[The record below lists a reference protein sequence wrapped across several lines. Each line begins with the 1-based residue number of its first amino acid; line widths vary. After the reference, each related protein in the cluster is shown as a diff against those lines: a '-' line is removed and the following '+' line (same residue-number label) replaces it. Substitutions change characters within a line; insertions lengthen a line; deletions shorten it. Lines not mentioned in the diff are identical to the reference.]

1 MENSMD
7 TERHESSEGN
17 SRKTYQMELGYGPC
31 QVKPQGEVKHSN
43 CEISASLG
51 MATPGPVSPTSGAVS
66 EPIQK
71 IDDIQQLQSDIHNQ
85 QLQYWMRK
93 LETSRAAVLL
103 FDHPQSA
110 IVSEQ
115 TAVRAFQI
123 NDTLRHQLKAYC
135 EQQNLTAFAVLL
147 AAFRAT
153 HYRLTGDADATIGAV
168 KRDCHVQNSNNVDVL
183 LSDLR
188 CIRTTVENETFIQLS
203 HQVLK
208 VVIEADEN
216 SSVRFEDILL
226 HLHALQGSSRHS
238 LVQLLY
244 VMADESESETA
255 AMEDMKLDECCPP
268 SSPQFHLAMYLH
280 QESSGL
286 RGEIRYSP
294 ALFETG
300 TIDNLI
306 SIFLTIL
313 HEGLAEPSVMIATVP
328 LLAADDYSRLN
339 ALDLIHIQKTNYPRE
354 SSVIDAFHLQVLAAP
369 SKLAVKDETSQL
381 TYTELDQRSN
391 VVAEWLL
398 LQSLPAET
406 LVGILA
412 YRSCEAVIAML
423 GVLKANLAYLPLDGK
438 TPSGRIEVILAAVS
452 GHKLILMGSDDLKS
466 SVQVK
471 DEDVEVVRIADILKG
486 EDHGRSEI
494 VTPRVWPSA
503 TSLAYVMFTSGST
516 GNPKGVMV
524 EHRSIVRL
532 GMQNNMVQHHSP
544 SSTIAHIAS
553 IAFDMSTWEIFTSL
567 LNGGTLICIST
578 IALLDCPTVA
588 DIIFR
593 EQIQV
598 MLITPALLKR
608 YLHGCPEAISSL
620 DALYVGGDRSD
631 PQDLAVAQKLIR
643 GNVINAYGPTENTGA
658 STVHCLSSTT
668 EAFANGV
675 PIGKAL
681 SNSGAYVMD
690 PHQRLVPLGVVG
702 ELVVTGDG
710 LARGYL
716 DPQQNANRF
725 ITAEIAGNHVR
736 AYRTG
741 DYVRY
746 RPMDGLLEFFGR
758 MDQQVKI
765 RGQRVELGEIDHILS
780 THDCVK
786 EVATVLLD
794 GEDDLSQISSFV
806 TILKSDTQLDE
817 RPRDDFESESEL
829 VEDWEKR
836 IDAETYTFFEEI
848 RPELMGKDFVGW
860 TSMYDGSEIDKA
872 EMREWL
878 DDTMKTII
886 NGDPPK
892 HVLEIGTGSGM
903 ILFNLI
909 DKLQSYT
916 GIEPSGR
923 VADYVK
929 EMMKSIP
936 ASVHKVNIYKATA
949 ADLNQIPIPIS
960 PNTVILNSVI
970 QYFPSLDYL
979 LRLIHDILQLK
990 EVRTI
995 FVGDVRSHALYR
1007 EFLTARALRI
1017 AGDSAKKDDIRG
1029 IMARLE
1035 QAEMELL
1042 VDPAF
1047 FVDLQFLLP
1056 DRIFHVEILPKRMQ
1070 ATNELSCYRYAA
1082 VLHVKSRTTPQSKVH
1097 ELNDNE
1103 WVDFTARQLDRE
1115 SLARLLQQG
1124 STSTPVIGVC
1134 NVPNQKFAFEKGVI
1148 DSLYSHGDNESDLN
1162 WKETVRQKAE
1172 MTPSLS
1178 AKDLVFLA
1186 EEAGYRV
1193 EISWARQFQQR
1204 GAMDAVFHRYTQ
1216 SGERRTLFR
1225 FPTSERNVGLQSLS
1239 TQPLQTQ
1246 RTKRIRT
1253 ELKKMLQEKLPS
1265 YMVPQSVLVLEK
1277 MPLNTNGKIDRQ
1289 ALAHSSQPR
1298 ITDRRQVGRQSS
1310 SIEWKI
1316 RQIWGE
1322 VLKIDPFE
1330 IDAGHDFFMLGGN
1343 SIAAMMTVAG
1353 AHKVGINLTVEDL
1366 FRHPILTDLA
1376 CHSTEIIHDFP
1387 SDTKPFDLLG
1397 NEINVTAILRDISD
1411 HYHLDPLNVQDAYPC
1426 TPLQEGLI
1434 AISSIHPGTF
1444 TMQVVLEASED
1455 VVVADLCKAWE
1466 TVVHDTPIL
1475 RTRIIQH
1482 QTLGVIQIVLNDHV
1496 HWIDATDLNEYLDA
1510 DRERI
1515 MSLGQPLSRHAIV
1528 KDVGTRTWF
1537 VWTVHHALFDAWSM
1551 HLIIDAVSRAYH
1563 GGNRL
1568 GEVAGTHF
1576 SRFIRYIQLQ
1586 DDMKTTDFWR
1596 QSLEDYGSV
1605 PYPSLSSPV
1614 KQSIAD
1620 SVVEHSIANPK
1631 EKRSGITTAI
1641 LVRAALALVVGEMSD
1656 SDDVVF
1662 GVTVSGRSAAVEGL
1676 DKLMAPTIATV
1687 PVRIQLDQNNKVSEL
1702 LEMVQQQA
1710 TDMIPFEQSGLQKIA
1725 TTCTGAERACGFQL
1739 LLVVQAQNDDD
1750 SDGFIKKNTLGTWRD
1765 GSSRYWSDTHPL
1777 TIEVRLG
1784 THEIAA
1790 SATFKSEVIDR
1801 WTVQKMMQRLK
1812 FVLHQLDISS
1822 PETTLRQI
1830 SMVTQEDLQ
1839 QIWNWNG
1846 IVPPAIHSDIYEGIA
1861 RWRKIDPDAPAV
1873 CAWDGN
1879 LTYAVLDQLVTRLAR
1894 RLVASGITQNRLV
1907 SLLFN
1912 KSMWTTVAMLG
1923 VIRAGGGFILLDPS
1937 LPEQRL
1943 LAAVR
1948 QAQPRLI
1955 LTSAVNQTLASRLV
1969 EQTVTLDW
1977 DFFSELDKDHGI
1989 GEQSQPPPPT
1999 SIAYIIFT
2007 SGSTGEP
2014 KGVQI
2019 SHGNLS
2025 SALHHQASSFAFSPL
2040 SRMYNFASYSFD
2052 VCIEDVFTVLYA
2064 GGCIC
2069 VPSDDDRRDNL
2080 EQSINS
2086 LRANTL
2092 QLTPSVIPLLTPDSL
2107 PEVRT
2112 IIFGGEALRVA
2123 DILPWWGKVR
2133 IINTY
2138 GPSECT
2144 PTSTINSDAAC
2155 PEEMMNIGR
2164 GTGLVTWVVN
2174 PANSDELAPVGCVGE
2189 LLLEGPLVGAGY
2201 LNDEVQT
2208 VAAFVEDLPW
2218 LSRGATGRPGRHGR
2232 LYKTGDL
2239 VRYGDETGKLIFVGR
2254 KDTQVKVRGQR
2265 VEMGEIEHWVKVLV
2279 SEASQVAVEAV
2290 LLPPGHGSISDSTLI
2305 VAFLHINNQATEK
2318 SHATA
2323 TDAKV
2328 YPFSLALAD
2337 QLIDH
2342 LPSYMVPTHFLSLE
2356 SLPMTATGKL
2366 NRRRLR
2372 NLGAAFAAEQLSKTG
2387 VGGQS
2392 PVRQPTSEAELLLQ
2406 DIWARV
2412 LGIDAI
2418 KIGLDDHFFRLGG
2431 NSIAAMRLAAE
2442 ARKVGV
2448 SIEVKEIFRSP
2459 ILSQQARNQP
2469 IKELPTIV
2477 RSIPAFSML
2486 GSTQQN
2492 LREGIASHCSLDA
2505 VQVEDAYPCTPLQEG
2520 LISLTAKRHGDYT
2533 LRAILELAGDVNI
2546 SAFKGAWEKVV
2557 QLHAI
2562 LRTRIVQHEQH
2573 GLMQVVL
2580 ADKGIDWVDATDLNA
2595 YLQNDRK
2602 QPMGLGKSLTHFS
2615 LVKNSAGK
2623 IQWFVWTV
2631 HHALYDGWS
2640 MNLITDAAKRAY
2652 QGASIIPGPQ
2662 FQTFLHYIR
2671 EQNLAEAETYWR
2683 NTLANCECVQFP
2695 VLPPSVDQPVPEMKV
2710 EYQFSHPLQGCTKDI
2725 TRSNLIRAAWA
2736 LIAGQMSDTNDVV
2749 FGATVSGRNAPVP
2762 DIDRMVAPTFATVP
2776 VRIQLDKNQTVADY
2790 LHAIQLQATDMIP
2803 FEQSGLH
2810 RIAKISPHCANACS
2824 FQTLVVVEAHDVAT
2838 NTIQDDT
2845 WKWEDDDTREAFSAY
2860 ALVVQVI
2867 ASKDHMAVSAVFDN
2881 TIIQPWV
2888 VEGLL
2893 RRLQHVLE
2901 QFNSPIVHRKRV
2913 KDIAMITPKELDLV
2927 WGWNRRVPSSAD
2939 RCVLDIF
2946 EARVRSQP
2954 HAPAVCAWDGE
2965 HSYRELSRLSTGVAV
2980 RLISLGAQE
2989 GDIIPLCFEKSLW
3002 TTVAILGVLKSGA
3015 SFVLLDP
3022 SLPEHRLRSMVK
3034 QTRAKMMIS
3043 SRVNHALSMKLN
3055 LRVVTIDDPDLLPAS
3070 CDSPEPILLRPA
3082 KPSST
3087 MYVVFTSGSTG
3098 TPKGTVITHGNM
3110 SSALAHQAE
3119 RLGLTASSR
3128 LYDFSPYGFDMSIC
3142 NVFVTLALGCCL
3154 CVSRDSDRHN
3164 RLAESIAEMEATSVI
3179 LTPSVARLLRP
3190 EQMPKLK
3197 SVMFI
3202 GESLHVHD
3210 VDRWLKSVRIIN
3222 LYGPCECTP
3231 ISTINDTQDESDSVV
3246 ARREM
3251 ATCIGMGAGSVT
3263 WVVNAED
3270 HSMLLPPG
3278 CVGELLLEGP
3288 LVGDGYLHDAER
3300 TAASFIKDPPWL
3312 TQHPQYGRRGRLYKT
3327 GDMVRYNEDGNL
3339 VFVGRKDV
3347 QIKIN
3352 GQRVE
3357 SGEVE
3362 HWVQRCMPSAR
3373 QVAVEMIYPRG
3384 EHSIPMLVA
3393 FVETEA

>member
-7 TERHESSEGN
+7 TEAHEPSEGN
-17 SRKTYQMELGYGPC
+17 SRKTFQMEFDYGPC

-51 MATPGPVSPTSGAVS
+51 MAIPSAVSPTSGAVS
-66 EPIQK
+66 EPVQK
-71 IDDIQQLQSDIHNQ
+71 IDDSQQLQSNIHNQ
-85 QLQYWMRK
+85 QLQYWMKK

-115 TAVRAFQI
+115 TAVRPFQI
-123 NDTLRHQLKAYC
+123 NDILRHQLKAYC
-135 EQQNLTAFAVLL
+135 EQQKLTAFAVLL

-168 KRDCHVQNSNNVDVL
+168 KRSCHAQNSDNVDVP

-188 CIRTTVENETFIQLS
+188 CIRTTIENETFIQLS

-238 LVQLLY
+238 LVQILY

-255 AMEDMKLDECCPP
+255 AMEDMKLDEFCPP
-268 SSPQFHLAMYLH
+268 SFHLAMYLH
-280 QESSGL
+280 QDSSGL

-300 TIDNLI
+300 TIVDLI

-313 HEGLAEPSVMIATVP
+313 HEGLAEPSVMIATIP

-339 ALDLIHIQKTNYPRE
+339 ALDLIHIQKTSYPRE

-369 SKLAVKDETSQL
+369 GKLAVKDETSQL

-391 VVAEWLL
+391 VVAEWLML
-398 LQSLPAET
+398 KSLPAET

-412 YRSCEAVIAML
+412 HRSCEAVIAML

-438 TPSGRIEVILAAVS
+438 TPSGRTEVILAAVP
-452 GHKLILMGSDDLKS
+452 GHKIILVGSDDLKS

-471 DEDVEVVRIADILKG
+471 DGDVEVVRIADILKG

-494 VTPRVWPSA
+494 VNSRVWPSA

-578 IALLDCPTVA
+578 VALLDCPTMA
-588 DIIFR
+588 DIISR

-608 YLHGCPEAISSL
+608 YLHGCPEAISTL
-620 DALYVGGDRSD
+620 NALYVGGDRSD
-631 PQDLAVAQKLIR
+631 PQDLAVAQRLIR

-658 STVHCLSSTT
+658 STVHCLSSTAT

-716 DPQQNANRF
+716 DPQQNTNRF

-741 DYVRY
+741 DFVRH
-746 RPMDGLLEFFGR
+746 RPTDGLLEFFGR

-780 THDCVK
+780 AHDCVK

-817 RPRDDFESESEL
+817 RPRDDFESESKL
-829 VEDWEKR
+829 VEDWKQR
-836 IDAETYTFFEEI
+836 IDTETYIFFEGI

-860 TSMYDGSEIDKA
+860 TSMYDGTEIDKE
-872 EMREWL
+872 EMCEWL

-886 NGDPPK
+886 NGEPPG

-909 DKLQSYT
+909 DEFQSYT
-916 GIEPSGR
+916 GLEPSGR

-936 ASVHKVNIYKATA
+936 GSAHEVNIYKATA
-949 ADLNQIPIPIS
+949 ADLNQLPISIS

-979 LRLIHDILQLK
+979 LRLIHDILQLE

-995 FVGDVRSHALYR
+995 FFGDVRSYALYR

-1017 AGDSAKKDDIRG
+1017 AGESAKKDDIRG
-1029 IMARLE
+1029 IMASLE

-1047 FVDLQFLLP
+1047 FVGLQSLLP
-1056 DRIFHVEILPKRMQ
+1056 DRIYHVEILPKRMQ

-1082 VLHVKSRTTPQSKVH
+1082 VLHVKSRTTPQREVH
-1097 ELNDNE
+1097 ELDDNE
-1103 WVDFTARQLDRE
+1103 WVDFAARQLDRE
-1115 SLARLLQQG
+1115 SLARLLKQA
-1124 STSTPVIGVC
+1124 SISTPVIGVY
-1134 NVPNQKFAFEKGVI
+1134 NISNRKSAFEKGVV
-1148 DSLYSHGDNESDLN
+1148 DSLCTHSDDGFDLN
-1162 WKETVRQKAE
+1162 WIRAVRQKVD
-1172 MTPSLS
+1172 MIPSLS
-1178 AKDLVFLA
+1178 AKDLVSLA

-1204 GAMDAVFHRYTQ
+1204 GAMDAVFHRHTQ
-1216 SGERRTLFR
+1216 SGECRTLFR
-1225 FPTSERNVGLQSLS
+1225 FPISKTNAGLRSLG

-1246 RTKRIRT
+1246 RTKSIQM
-1253 ELKKMLQEKLPS
+1253 ELKKMLQEKLPP

-1298 ITDRRQVGRQSS
+1298 ITARRQVDRQSS

-1316 RQIWGE
+1316 QQIWGE
-1322 VLKIDPFE
+1322 VLKIDPSE

-1343 SIAAMMTVAG
+1343 SIAAMTMVAG
-1353 AHKVGINLTVEDL
+1353 AHKAGINLKVEDL
-1366 FRHPILTDLA
+1366 FRHPILMDLA
-1376 CHSTEIIHDFP
+1376 CQSTETIHDFP
-1387 SDTKPFDLLG
+1387 LDTKPFDLLG
-1397 NEINVTAILRDISD
+1397 DEIDVAATLRDISG
-1411 HYHLDPLNVQDAYPC
+1411 HYHLDPSTVQDAYPC

-1434 AISSIHPGTF
+1434 AISSMHSGTY
-1444 TMQVVLEASED
+1444 TMQVVLEVSD
-1455 VVVADLCKAWE
+1455 DIGIADLCKAWE
-1466 TVVHDTPIL
+1466 TVVHATPIL
-1475 RTRIIQH
+1475 RTRIVQH
-1482 QTLGVIQIVLNDHV
+1482 QTLGVIQIVLSDHV
-1496 HWIDATDLNEYLDA
+1496 HWIDATDLDEYLDT
-1510 DRERI
+1510 DRKQI
-1515 MSLGQPLSRHAIV
+1515 MALGQPLSRHAIV

-1537 VWTVHHALFDAWSM
+1537 VWTVHHSLFDAWSM

-1563 GGNRL
+1563 GGDTL

-1596 QSLEDYGSV
+1596 QTLKDYGSV
-1605 PYPSLSSPV
+1605 PYPSLSSPA
-1614 KQSIAD
+1614 KRSIAD
-1620 SVVEHSIANPK
+1620 SVVECSIANPK
-1631 EKRSGITTAI
+1631 YKRSGVTTAI
-1641 LVRAALALVVGEMSD
+1641 LVRTALALVVGKMSD

-1662 GVTVSGRSAAVEGL
+1662 GVTVSGRSAAVERL
-1676 DKLMAPTIATV
+1676 DKLVGPTIATV
-1687 PVRIQLDQNNKVSEL
+1687 PVRIQLEQNKKVSEL

-1725 TTCTGAERACGFQL
+1725 TTCPEAERACGFQL
-1739 LLVVQAQNDDD
+1739 LLVVQPQNDDGSD
-1750 SDGFIKKNTLGTWRD
+1750 SFISKNMLGTWRD
-1765 GSSRYWSDTHPL
+1765 GSSKHWSDTHPL

-1784 THEIAA
+1784 TQEIVV
-1790 SATFKSEVIDR
+1790 SAIFKSDVIDR
-1801 WTVQKMMQRLK
+1801 WTVQKMMQRLR
-1812 FVLHQLDISS
+1812 FAVHQLDIAS
-1822 PETTLRQI
+1822 PEKTLRQVD
-1830 SMVTQEDLQ
+1830 MVTEEDLQ
-1839 QIWNWNG
+1839 QIWTWNG
-1846 IVPPAIHSDIYEGIA
+1846 IVPPAIHSDIYDGIA
-1861 RWRKIDPDAPAV
+1861 RWKKTDPDAPAV

-1879 LTYAVLDQLVTRLAR
+1879 LTYAVLDQLVTQLAR
-1894 RLVASGITQNRLV
+1894 KLAASGIAHNCLV
-1907 SLLFN
+1907 SLCFN
-1912 KSMWTTVAMLG
+1912 KSMWTAVAMLG

-1955 LTSAVNQTLASRLV
+1955 LTSAVNQALASRLV
-1969 EQTVTLDW
+1969 NQTVTLDW
-1977 DFFSELDKDHGI
+1977 DFFSELDKEHGMD
-1989 GEQSQPPPPT
+1989 EQLQPSSPS

-2025 SALHHQASSFAFSPL
+2025 SALHHQASSFAFSSS
-2040 SRMYNFASYSFD
+2040 SRIYDFVSYSFD
-2052 VCIEDVFTVLYA
+2052 VCIEDVFAVLHA

-2069 VPSDDDRRDNL
+2069 VPSDDDRRGNL
-2080 EQSINS
+2080 EQSIKS

-2092 QLTPSVIPLLTPDSL
+2092 QLTPSVIPLISPDNL
-2107 PEVRT
+2107 PGVHT
-2112 IIFGGEALRVA
+2112 IILGGEALRVA

-2133 IINTY
+2133 ILNTY

-2144 PTSTINSDAAC
+2144 PASTINSDATC
-2155 PEEMMNIGR
+2155 PEDVMNIGK
-2164 GTGLVTWVVN
+2164 GTGLVTWIVN
-2174 PANSDELAPVGCVGE
+2174 PANSDELAPPGCVGE
-2189 LLLEGPLVGAGY
+2189 LLLEGPLVGDGY
-2201 LNDEVQT
+2201 LNDDNRT
-2208 VAAFVEDLPW
+2208 MAAFVEDLPW
-2218 LSRGATGRPGRHGR
+2218 LLRGATGRPGRHGR

-2290 LLPPGHGSISDSTLI
+2290 LLPPGHGSTSDSMLI
-2305 VAFLHINNQATEK
+2305 VAFLQIDSQLIEK
-2318 SHATA
+2318 SDVTA

-2328 YPFSLALAD
+2328 YSSSLALAD

-2342 LPSYMVPTHFLSLE
+2342 LPSYMVPTHFLSLK

-2366 NRRRLR
+2366 NRSRLR
-2372 NLGAAFAAEQLSKTG
+2372 DLGATFAAEQLSKTR
-2387 VGGQS
+2387 S
-2392 PVRQPTSEAELLLQ
+2392 PLPVRQPTSEAELLLQ

-2448 SIEVKEIFRSP
+2448 LIEVKEIFRNP

-2469 IKELPTIV
+2469 IKELPTTI
-2477 RSIPAFSML
+2477 RPIPAFSML
-2486 GSTQQN
+2486 SSTKQN
-2492 LREGIASHCSLDA
+2492 LCEEIASHCGLEA

-2562 LRTRIVQHEQH
+2562 LRTRIIQHEQH
-2573 GLMQVVL
+2573 GLLQVVL
-2580 ADKGIDWVDATDLNA
+2580 ADQGIDWIDATDLNA

-2615 LVKNSAGK
+2615 LVKNSSGE

-2671 EQNLAEAETYWR
+2671 EQNLAEAEKYWQ
-2683 NTLANCECVQFP
+2683 NTLANCDCVQFP
-2695 VLPPSVDQPVPEMKV
+2695 ASPPSVDQPVPETKV
-2710 EYQFSHPLQGCTKDI
+2710 EYQFPHLLQQCSKDI

-2736 LIAGQMSDTNDVV
+2736 LIASQMSDTNDVV

-2762 DIDRMVAPTFATVP
+2762 NIDRMVAPTFATVP
-2776 VRIQLDKNQTVADY
+2776 VRIQLDRNQTVADY

-2803 FEQSGLH
+2803 FEQSGLQ

-2824 FQTLVVVEAHDVAT
+2824 FQTLVVVEAHDTAT
-2838 NTIQDDT
+2838 STDPDDRWKWQDDN
-2845 WKWEDDDTREAFSAY
+2845 TREAFSAY
-2860 ALVVQVI
+2860 ALVIQVI
-2867 ASKDHMAVSAVFDN
+2867 VSKDHTAVSAVFDN
-2881 TIIQPWV
+2881 KIIQTWV
-2888 VEGLL
+2888 VERLL

-2901 QFNSPIVHRKRV
+2901 QLDSPVMYQKKV
-2913 KDIAMITPKELDLV
+2913 KDIAMITPEELDLV
-2927 WGWNRRVPSSAD
+2927 WGWNRTVPSSAD

-2965 HSYRELSRLSTGVAV
+2965 HSYRELSRLSTGLAV
-2980 RLISLGAQE
+2980 RLIRLGVQE
-2989 GDIIPLCFEKSLW
+2989 GNIIPLCFEKSLW
-3002 TTVAILGVLKSGA
+3002 TTVAIMGVLKSGA

-3043 SRVNHALSMKLN
+3043 SHVNHALSTKLN
-3055 LRVVTIDDPDLLPAS
+3055 LRVVTIDDPDSLSAS
-3070 CDSPEPILLRPA
+3070 CDSPEPTLPRPA

-3154 CVSRDSDRHN
+3154 CVPRDSDRHN

-3210 VDRWLKSVRIIN
+3210 VDRWSKSVRIIN

-3231 ISTINDTQDESDSVV
+3231 ISTINDTQDESEFIVP
-3246 ARREM
+3246 RREM

-3263 WVVNAED
+3263 WVVDAED

-3300 TAASFIKDPPWL
+3300 TAASFIKDPSWL
-3312 TQHPQYGRRGRLYKT
+3312 TQHPQYGRQGRLYKT

>member
-7 TERHESSEGN
+7 TEAHEPSEGN
-17 SRKTYQMELGYGPC
+17 SRKTFQMESDYGPC

-51 MATPGPVSPTSGAVS
+51 MAIPSAVSPTSGAVS
-66 EPIQK
+66 EPVQK
-71 IDDIQQLQSDIHNQ
+71 IDDSQQLQSNIHNQ
-85 QLQYWMRK
+85 QLQYWMKK

-115 TAVRAFQI
+115 TAVRPFQI
-123 NDTLRHQLKAYC
+123 NDILRYQLKAYC
-135 EQQNLTAFAVLL
+135 EQQKLTAFAVLL

-168 KRDCHVQNSNNVDVL
+168 KRSCHAQNSDNVDVP

-188 CIRTTVENETFIQLS
+188 CIRTTIENETFIQLS

-255 AMEDMKLDECCPP
+255 AMEDMKLDEFCPP
-268 SSPQFHLAMYLH
+268 SFHLAMYLH
-280 QESSGL
+280 QDSSGL

-300 TIDNLI
+300 TIDDLI

-313 HEGLAEPSVMIATVP
+313 HEGLAEPSVMIATIP

-339 ALDLIHIQKTNYPRE
+339 ALDLIHIQKTSYPRE

-369 SKLAVKDETSQL
+369 GKLAVKDETSQL

-391 VVAEWLL
+391 VVAEWLM

-412 YRSCEAVIAML
+412 HRSCEAVIAML

-438 TPSGRIEVILAAVS
+438 TPSGRIEVILAAVP
-452 GHKLILMGSDDLKS
+452 GHKIILVGSDDLKS
-466 SVQVK
+466 SVQVE
-471 DEDVEVVRIADILKG
+471 DGDVEVVRIADILKG

-494 VTPRVWPSA
+494 VDSRVWPSA

-532 GMQNNMVQHHSP
+532 GMQNNMVQHHSLA
-544 SSTIAHIAS
+544 STIAHIAS

-578 IALLDCPTVA
+578 VALLDCPTIA
-588 DIIFR
+588 DIISR

-620 DALYVGGDRSD
+620 NALYVGGDRSD
-631 PQDLAVAQKLIR
+631 PQDLAVAQRLIR

-658 STVHCLSSTT
+658 STVHCLSSTAT

-716 DPQQNANRF
+716 DPQQNTNRF

-741 DYVRY
+741 DFVRH
-746 RPMDGLLEFFGR
+746 RPTDGLLEFFGR

-780 THDCVK
+780 AHDCVK

-817 RPRDDFESESEL
+817 RPREDLESESEL
-829 VEDWEKR
+829 VEDWKER
-836 IDAETYTFFEEI
+836 IDTETYNSFKI
-848 RPELMGKDFVGW
+848 IQPELMGQDFVGW
-860 TSMYDGSEIDKA
+860 TSMYDGTEIDKA

-886 NGDPPK
+886 NGEPPG

-903 ILFNLI
+903 VLFNLI
-909 DKLQSYT
+909 DEVQSYT
-916 GIEPSGR
+916 GLEPSGR
-923 VADYVK
+923 AADYVK

-936 ASVHKVNIYKATA
+936 GLADKVNIYKATA
-949 ADLNQIPIPIS
+949 ADLNRLPVSIS

-979 LRLIHDILQLK
+979 LRLIHDILQLE

-995 FVGDVRSHALYR
+995 FFGDVRSYALYR

-1017 AGDSAKKDDIRG
+1017 AGDSAKKDEIRG
-1029 IMARLE
+1029 IMASLE

-1047 FVDLQFLLP
+1047 FVGLQSLLP

-1082 VLHVKSRTTPQSKVH
+1082 VLHVKSRTTPQSEVH
-1097 ELNDNE
+1097 ELDENK
-1103 WVDFTARQLDRE
+1103 WIDFAARQLDRE
-1115 SLARLLQQG
+1115 SLARLLRQA

-1134 NVPNQKFAFEKGVI
+1134 NVPNRKFAFEKGVV
-1148 DSLYSHGDNESDLN
+1148 DSLCTHDDHKLDLN
-1162 WKETVRQKAE
+1162 WKKVVRQRVD
-1172 MTPSLS
+1172 MIPSLS
-1178 AKDLVFLA
+1178 AKDLVSLA

-1193 EISWARQFQQR
+1193 EISWARQFHQR

-1225 FPTSERNVGLQSLS
+1225 FPISEKNTALQSLS

-1246 RTKRIRT
+1246 RTKRIQK
-1253 ELKKMLQEKLPS
+1253 ELKIMLQEKLPP
-1265 YMVPQSVLVLEK
+1265 YMIPHSILVLEK
-1277 MPLNTNGKIDRQ
+1277 MPLNTNGKLDRQ
-1289 ALAHSSQPR
+1289 ALAQSGPPR
-1298 ITDRRQVGRQSS
+1298 TTVRRQVDRQSS
-1310 SIEWKI
+1310 SIERKI
-1316 RQIWGE
+1316 QDIWGE
-1322 VLKIDPFE
+1322 VLKIDPSE
-1330 IDAGHDFFMLGGN
+1330 IDAGHDFFTLGGN
-1343 SIAAMMTVAG
+1343 SIAAMMVVAG

-1366 FRHPILTDLA
+1366 FRHPILMDLA
-1376 CHSTEIIHDFP
+1376 RQSTEMIHDFA

-1397 NEINVTAILRDISD
+1397 DELDVTATLRDISD
-1411 HYHLDPLNVQDAYPC
+1411 HYHLDLSTVQDAYPC

-1434 AISSIHPGTF
+1434 AISSMHAGAY
-1444 TMQVVLEASED
+1444 TMQVVLEVSDD
-1455 VVVADLCKAWE
+1455 VVVADFCKAWE
-1466 TVVHDTPIL
+1466 TVVHATPIL
-1475 RTRIIQH
+1475 RTRLVQH
-1482 QTLGVIQIVLNDHV
+1482 QTLGVIQIVLSDHV
-1496 HWIDATDLNEYLDA
+1496 HWIDATDLDEYLHT
-1510 DRERI
+1510 DRKQI
-1515 MSLGQPLSRHAIV
+1515 MVLGQPLSRHAIV

-1537 VWTVHHALFDAWSM
+1537 VWTVHHALFDSWSM
-1551 HLIIDAVSRAYH
+1551 NFIIDAVSRAYH
-1563 GGNRL
+1563 GGDRL
-1568 GEVAGTHF
+1568 GETTGTQF

-1586 DDMKTTDFWR
+1586 DDMKTVDFWR
-1596 QSLEDYGSV
+1596 QSLKDYDSV
-1605 PYPSLSSPV
+1605 PYPPLSSPV
-1614 KQSIAD
+1614 KQSFAD
-1620 SVVEHSIANPK
+1620 SAVECSIVSPK
-1631 EKRSGITTAI
+1631 DKRSGITTAI
-1641 LVRAALALVVGEMSD
+1641 LVRTALALVVGEMSD

-1662 GVTVSGRSAAVEGL
+1662 GVTLSGRSAAVEGL
-1676 DKLMAPTIATV
+1676 DKMMAPTIATV
-1687 PVRIQLDQNNKVSEL
+1687 PLRIQLDQNKKVSEL
-1702 LEMVQQQA
+1702 LKMVQQQA
-1710 TDMIPFEQSGLQKIA
+1710 TDMIPFEQTGLQKIA
-1725 TTCTGAERACGFQL
+1725 TICPEAERACGFQL
-1739 LLVVQAQNDDD
+1739 LLVVQPQNDDD
-1750 SDGFIKKNTLGTWRD
+1750 SNSFISKNILGMWRD
-1765 GSSRYWSDTHPL
+1765 GSPKYWTDTHPL

-1784 THEIAA
+1784 THEIVA

-1822 PETTLRQI
+1822 PETTLQQI

-1846 IVPPAIHSDIYEGIA
+1846 IVPPAIHSDIYEDIA
-1861 RWRKIDPDAPAV
+1861 RWRKSDPDAPAV

-1879 LTYAVLDQLVTRLAR
+1879 LTYAVLDQLVNQLAR
-1894 RLVASGITQNRLV
+1894 KLVASGITQNRLV

-1912 KSMWTTVAMLG
+1912 KSMWTTVAMLS
-1923 VIRAGGGFILLDPS
+1923 VVRAGGGFILLDPS

-1948 QAQPRLI
+1948 QSQPRLI
-1955 LTSAVNQTLASRLV
+1955 LTSAANQALASRLV
-1969 EQTVTLDW
+1969 EQIITLDW
-1977 DFFSELDKDHGI
+1977 EFFSELGKEHGTI
-1989 GEQSQPPPPT
+1989 EQLQPPPSS

-2014 KGVQI
+2014 KCVQI
-2019 SHGNLS
+2019 SHSNLS
-2025 SALHHQASSFAFSPL
+2025 SALHHQASSYAFSPS

-2052 VCIEDVFTVLYA
+2052 VCIQDLFVVLYA

-2069 VPSDDDRRDNL
+2069 VPSDDDRRGNL

-2086 LRANTL
+2086 LRANIL
-2092 QLTPSVIPLLTPDSL
+2092 QLTPSVIQLLTPDSL
-2107 PEVRT
+2107 PGVHT
-2112 IIFGGEALRVA
+2112 IILCGEALRVA

-2133 IINTY
+2133 ILNTY

-2144 PTSTINSDAAC
+2144 PTSTINNDAAH
-2155 PEEMMNIGR
+2155 PEEATNIGK
-2164 GTGLVTWVVN
+2164 GTGVVTWVVN
-2174 PANSDELAPVGCVGE
+2174 PANSDRLAPVGCVGE
-2189 LLLEGPLVGAGY
+2189 LLLEGPLVGGGY
-2201 LNDEVQT
+2201 LNNDNQT
-2208 VAAFVEDLPW
+2208 MAAFVEDLPW
-2218 LSRGATGRPGRHGR
+2218 LLRGATGRPGRHGR

-2265 VEMGEIEHWVKVLV
+2265 VEMGEIEHWVKLLV

-2305 VAFLHINNQATEK
+2305 VAFLQINSRPTEK
-2318 SHATA
+2318 FHVTA

-2372 NLGAAFAAEQLSKTG
+2372 DLGASFAAEQLSKTRIG
-2387 VGGQS
+2387 CQS
-2392 PVRQPTSEAELLLQ
+2392 PVRQPTSEAELVLQ
-2406 DIWARV
+2406 EIWARV

-2448 SIEVKEIFRSP
+2448 VIEVKEIFRSP

-2469 IKELPTIV
+2469 IQELPTII
-2477 RSIPAFSML
+2477 RLIPAFSML
-2486 GSTQQN
+2486 GSTKQN
-2492 LREGIASHCSLDA
+2492 LREEMAAHCGLDA

-2562 LRTRIVQHEQH
+2562 LRTRIIQHERH
-2573 GLMQVVL
+2573 GLVQVVI
-2580 ADKGIDWVDATDLNA
+2580 ADKGIDWIDATDLNA

-2602 QPMGLGKSLTHFS
+2602 QPMSLGNSLTHFS
-2615 LVKNSAGK
+2615 LVKNSSGK

-2640 MNLITDAAKRAY
+2640 MNLITDAAKRAC

-2671 EQNLAEAETYWR
+2671 EQNLAEAEKYWQ
-2683 NTLANCECVQFP
+2683 NTLANCDCVQFP
-2695 VLPPSVDQPVPEMKV
+2695 ASPPSVDQPMPETKV
-2710 EYQFSHPLQGCTKDI
+2710 EYQFPHPLQRCSKDI

-2736 LIAGQMSDTNDVV
+2736 LIASQMSDTNDVV

-2776 VRIQLDKNQTVADY
+2776 VRIQLDKSQTVADY

-2810 RIAKISPHCANACS
+2810 RIAKLSPHCANACS
-2824 FQTLVVVEAHDVAT
+2824 FQTLLVVEAHDTTT

-2845 WKWEDDDTREAFSAY
+2845 WKWEDDNTREAFSAY
-2860 ALVVQVI
+2860 ALVIQVI
-2867 ASKDHMAVSAVFDN
+2867 ASKDSMAVSAMFDN
-2881 TIIQPWV
+2881 KIIQTWV
-2888 VEGLL
+2888 VERLL

-2901 QFNSPIVHRKRV
+2901 QFDSPIIYQKRV
-2913 KDIAMITPKELDLV
+2913 KDIAMITPEELDLV
-2927 WGWNRRVPSSAD
+2927 WGWNRTVPSSAD

-2965 HSYRELSRLSTGVAV
+2965 HSYRELSRLSTGLAV
-2980 RLISLGAQE
+2980 RLIRLGVQE
-2989 GDIIPLCFEKSLW
+2989 GNIIPLCFEKSLW
-3002 TTVAILGVLKSGA
+3002 TTVAIMGVLKSGA

-3043 SRVNHALSMKLN
+3043 SHVNHALSTKLN
-3055 LRVVTIDDPDLLPAS
+3055 LRVVTIDDPDSLSAS
-3070 CDSPEPILLRPA
+3070 CDSPEPTLPRPA

-3154 CVSRDSDRHN
+3154 CVPRDSDRHN

-3210 VDRWLKSVRIIN
+3210 VDRWSKSVRIIN

-3231 ISTINDTQDESDSVV
+3231 ISTINDTQDESESIV

-3263 WVVNAED
+3263 WVVDAED

-3312 TQHPQYGRRGRLYKT
+3312 TQHPQYGRQGRLYKT

>member
-1 MENSMD
+1 MAS
-7 TERHESSEGN
+7 
-17 SRKTYQMELGYGPC
+17 P
-31 QVKPQGEVKHSN
+31 
-43 CEISASLG
+43 SA
-51 MATPGPVSPTSGAVS
+51 VSPTSGAVS
-66 EPIQK
+66 KPIQK
-71 IDDIQQLQSDIHNQ
+71 IDDSQQLQSDIHNQ
-85 QLQYWMRK
+85 QLQYWIKK
-93 LETSRAAVLL
+93 LETSRAAVLH
-103 FDHPQSA
+103 FDHPKSA

-115 TAVRAFQI
+115 TAVRPFQI
-123 NDTLRHQLKAYC
+123 NDALQHQLEAYC
-135 EQQNLTAFAVLL
+135 EQQKLTAFVVLL

-168 KRDCHVQNSNNVDVL
+168 KRSCQAQNSNNVDVH

-208 VVIEADEN
+208 VVIEADRN
-216 SSVRFEDILL
+216 SLVRFEDILV
-226 HLHALQGSSRHS
+226 HLYALQGSSRHL

-244 VMADESESETA
+244 VMVDESEPETA
-255 AMEDMKLDECCPP
+255 VMEGMKLDECCPS
-268 SSPQFHLAMYLH
+268 SSPQFDLAIYLH

-294 ALFETG
+294 ALFESG

-306 SIFLTIL
+306 SIFLKIL

-339 ALDLIHIQKTNYPRE
+339 ALDLLHIQKTNYPRE
-354 SSVIDAFHLQVLAAP
+354 LSVIDAFHLQVMAAP
-369 SKLAVKDETSQL
+369 GKLAVKDETSQL

-391 VVAEWLL
+391 VLAEWLM

-438 TPSGRIEVILAAVS
+438 TPSGRIEVILAAVP
-452 GHKLILMGSDDLKS
+452 GHKLILVGSDDLKS

-471 DEDVEVVRIADILKG
+471 DEEVEVIRIADILKG
-486 EDHGRSEI
+486 EGHGRSGK
-494 VTPRVWPSA
+494 VTSRVWPSA

-544 SSTIAHIAS
+544 SSTIAHVAS

-578 IALLDCPTVA
+578 IALLDCPTMA

-620 DALYVGGDRSD
+620 KALYVGGDRSD
-631 PQDLAVAQKLIR
+631 PHDLAVAQRLIR
-643 GNVINAYGPTENTGA
+643 GNVVNAYGPTENTGA
-658 STVHCLSSTT
+658 STVYCLSSTAT

-690 PHQRLVPLGVVG
+690 PHQRLVPLGVIG

-725 ITAEIAGNHVR
+725 ITADIAGYHVR

-746 RPMDGLLEFFGR
+746 RPTDGLLEFFGR
-758 MDQQVKI
+758 IDQQVKI

-780 THDCVK
+780 MHDCVK

-829 VEDWEKR
+829 VEDWKER
-836 IDAETYTFFEEI
+836 IDTETYSSFKVI
-848 RPELMGKDFVGW
+848 PPELMGQDFVGW
-860 TSMYDGSEIDKA
+860 TSMYDGTEIDKA
-872 EMREWL
+872 EMHEWL

-886 NGDPPK
+886 NGEPPG

-903 ILFNLI
+903 VLFNLI
-909 DKLQSYT
+909 DEVQSYT
-916 GIEPSGR
+916 GLEPSGR
-923 VADYVK
+923 ASDYVK
-929 EMMKSIP
+929 EIMKSIP
-936 ASVHKVNIYKATA
+936 GLADKVNIYKATA
-949 ADLNQIPIPIS
+949 ADLVRLPISIS

-979 LRLIHDILQLK
+979 LRLIHDILQFE

-995 FVGDVRSHALYR
+995 FVGDVRSYALYR

-1017 AGDSAKKDDIRG
+1017 AEDSAKKDDIRG
-1029 IMARLE
+1029 IMASLE

-1042 VDPAF
+1042 VDPTF
-1047 FVDLQFLLP
+1047 FVGLQSLLP

-1082 VLHVKSRTTPQSKVH
+1082 VLHVKSRTTPQSEVH
-1097 ELNDNE
+1097 ELDENE
-1103 WVDFTARQLDRE
+1103 WIDFAAQQLDRE
-1115 SLARLLQQG
+1115 SLARLLRQA

-1134 NVPNQKFAFEKGVI
+1134 NVPNQKLAFEKGVV
-1148 DSLYSHGDNESDLN
+1148 DSLCNHGDREFDLD
-1162 WKETVRQKAE
+1162 WRQAVRQRVD
-1172 MTPSLS
+1172 MIPSLS
-1178 AKDLVFLA
+1178 AKDLVSLA
-1186 EEAGYRV
+1186 EDAGYRV
-1193 EISWARQFQQR
+1193 EISWARQFHQR
-1204 GAMDAVFHRYTQ
+1204 GAMDAVFHQFTP

-1225 FPTSERNVGLQSLS
+1225 FPISEKNAALQSLS

-1246 RTKRIRT
+1246 RMKRIQM
-1253 ELKKMLQEKLPS
+1253 ELKKLLQENLPP
-1265 YMVPQSVLVLEK
+1265 YMIPQRILVLEK
-1277 MPLNTNGKIDRQ
+1277 MPLTTNGKIDRQ
-1289 ALAHSSQPR
+1289 ALAQSSRPR
-1298 ITDRRQVGRQSS
+1298 TAVRPQVDRQSS
-1310 SIEWKI
+1310 SIERKI
-1316 RQIWGE
+1316 QEIWAE
-1322 VLKIDPFE
+1322 VLKIDPSE
-1330 IDAGHDFFMLGGN
+1330 IDAGHDFFTLGGN
-1343 SIAAMMTVAG
+1343 SIAAMMVVAG
-1353 AHKVGINLTVEDL
+1353 AHKVGINLSVEDL
-1366 FRHPILTDLA
+1366 FRHPILMDFA
-1376 CHSTEIIHDFP
+1376 RQGTEMIHDFP

-1397 NEINVTAILRDISD
+1397 DELALTATLRDISD
-1411 HYHLDPLNVQDAYPC
+1411 HYHLDLSTVQDAYPC

-1434 AISSIHPGTF
+1434 ATSSIHSGAY
-1444 TMQVVLEASED
+1444 TMQVVLEVSDD
-1455 VVVADLCKAWE
+1455 VVVADFCKAWE
-1466 TVVHDTPIL
+1466 TVVHATPIL
-1475 RTRIIQH
+1475 RTRLVQH
-1482 QTLGVIQIVLNDHV
+1482 QTLGVIQIVLSDHV
-1496 HWIDATDLNEYLDA
+1496 HWIDATDLDDYLDA
-1510 DRERI
+1510 DRKQI
-1515 MSLGQPLSRHAIV
+1515 MVLGQPLSRHAIV
-1528 KDVGTRTWF
+1528 KDVGTRTWC

-1563 GGNRL
+1563 DGDRH
-1568 GEVAGTHF
+1568 GETAGTQF

-1596 QSLEDYGSV
+1596 KSLKDYDSV
-1605 PYPSLSSPV
+1605 PYPSMSSPV
-1614 KQSIAD
+1614 KQSFAD
-1620 SVVEHSIANPK
+1620 SVVECSIANPK
-1631 EKRSGITTAI
+1631 EKRSGITTAV
-1641 LVRAALALVVGEMSD
+1641 LVRTALALVVGNMSD

-1662 GVTVSGRSAAVEGL
+1662 GVTLSGRSAPVEGL

-1687 PVRIQLDQNNKVSEL
+1687 PLIIQLDQNKKVSEL
-1702 LEMVQQQA
+1702 LKMVQQQA

-1725 TTCTGAERACGFQL
+1725 TTCPEAERACGFQL
-1739 LLVVQAQNDDD
+1739 LLVVQPQNDDD
-1750 SDGFIKKNTLGTWRD
+1750 SNNFIRKNMLGTWRD
-1765 GSSRYWSDTHPL
+1765 SSPKYWTDTHPL

-1784 THEIAA
+1784 THEMVA

-1812 FVLHQLDISS
+1812 FALHQLDVSS
-1822 PETTLRQI
+1822 PETTLQQI

-1846 IVPPAIHSDIYEGIA
+1846 IVPPAIHSDIYEDIA
-1861 RWRKIDPDAPAV
+1861 RWRKTDPDAPAV

-1879 LTYAVLDQLVTRLAR
+1879 LTYAVLDQLVTQLAR
-1894 RLVASGITQNRLV
+1894 RLVASGISQNRLV

-1969 EQTVTLDW
+1969 KQTVTLDW
-1977 DFFSELDKDHGI
+1977 DFFSELDREHGI
-1989 GEQSQPPPPT
+1989 GEQLQPPSPS

-2025 SALHHQASSFAFSPL
+2025 SALHHQASSFAFSPS

-2052 VCIEDVFTVLYA
+2052 VCIEDVFVVLYA

-2069 VPSDDDRRDNL
+2069 VPSDDDRRENL

-2092 QLTPSVIPLLTPDSL
+2092 QLTPSVIPLLAPDSL
-2107 PEVRT
+2107 PGVHT
-2112 IIFGGEALRVA
+2112 IIFGGEALHVA

-2144 PTSTINSDAAC
+2144 PTSTMNSDAAAC

-2201 LNDEVQT
+2201 LNDDNQT

-2239 VRYGDETGKLIFVGR
+2239 VRYGDETGKLIFVAR

-2265 VEMGEIEHWVKVLV
+2265 VEMREIEHWVKVLV

-2290 LLPPGHGSISDSTLI
+2290 LLPPNHSSTSDSMLI
-2305 VAFLHINNQATEK
+2305 VAFLQINSQPIEK
-2318 SHATA
+2318 SDVTT

-2328 YPFSLALAD
+2328 YPSSLALAD

-2356 SLPMTATGKL
+2356 SLPMTAAGKL

-2372 NLGAAFAAEQLSKTG
+2372 DLGASFVAGQLSKTR
-2387 VGGQS
+2387 S
-2392 PVRQPTSEAELLLQ
+2392 LLPIRQPTSEAELLLQ
-2406 DIWARV
+2406 HIWARV

-2448 SIEVKEIFRSP
+2448 LIEVKEIFKSP

-2469 IKELPTIV
+2469 IKELPTTIKP
-2477 RSIPAFSML
+2477 IPAFSML
-2486 GSTQQN
+2486 GSKKQN
-2492 LREGIASHCSLDA
+2492 LREEIASHCGLDA

-2533 LRAILELAGDVNI
+2533 LRAILELADDVNI
-2546 SAFKGAWEKVV
+2546 SAFKRAWDKVV

-2562 LRTRIVQHEQH
+2562 CHT
-2573 GLMQVVL
+2573 VL
-2580 ADKGIDWVDATDLNA
+2580 HISRPNA
-2595 YLQNDRK
+2595 
-2602 QPMGLGKSLTHFS
+2602 H
-2615 LVKNSAGK
+2615 
-2623 IQWFVWTV
+2623 
-2631 HHALYDGWS
+2631 
-2640 MNLITDAAKRAY
+2640 
-2652 QGASIIPGPQ
+2652 
-2662 FQTFLHYIR
+2662 
-2671 EQNLAEAETYWR
+2671 
-2683 NTLANCECVQFP
+2683 
-2695 VLPPSVDQPVPEMKV
+2695 
-2710 EYQFSHPLQGCTKDI
+2710 
-2725 TRSNLIRAAWA
+2725 
-2736 LIAGQMSDTNDVV
+2736 
-2749 FGATVSGRNAPVP
+2749 
-2762 DIDRMVAPTFATVP
+2762 
-2776 VRIQLDKNQTVADY
+2776 
-2790 LHAIQLQATDMIP
+2790 
-2803 FEQSGLH
+2803 
-2810 RIAKISPHCANACS
+2810 
-2824 FQTLVVVEAHDVAT
+2824 
-2838 NTIQDDT
+2838 
-2845 WKWEDDDTREAFSAY
+2845 
-2860 ALVVQVI
+2860 
-2867 ASKDHMAVSAVFDN
+2867 
-2881 TIIQPWV
+2881 
-2888 VEGLL
+2888 
-2893 RRLQHVLE
+2893 
-2901 QFNSPIVHRKRV
+2901 
-2913 KDIAMITPKELDLV
+2913 
-2927 WGWNRRVPSSAD
+2927 SSA
-2939 RCVLDIF
+2939 
-2946 EARVRSQP
+2946 
-2954 HAPAVCAWDGE
+2954 W
-2965 HSYRELSRLSTGVAV
+2965 
-2980 RLISLGAQE
+2980 
-2989 GDIIPLCFEKSLW
+2989 
-3002 TTVAILGVLKSGA
+3002 
-3015 SFVLLDP
+3015 
-3022 SLPEHRLRSMVK
+3022 
-3034 QTRAKMMIS
+3034 
-3043 SRVNHALSMKLN
+3043 
-3055 LRVVTIDDPDLLPAS
+3055 
-3070 CDSPEPILLRPA
+3070 
-3082 KPSST
+3082 
-3087 MYVVFTSGSTG
+3087 
-3098 TPKGTVITHGNM
+3098 
-3110 SSALAHQAE
+3110 
-3119 RLGLTASSR
+3119 
-3128 LYDFSPYGFDMSIC
+3128 
-3142 NVFVTLALGCCL
+3142 
-3154 CVSRDSDRHN
+3154 RH
-3164 RLAESIAEMEATSVI
+3164 
-3179 LTPSVARLLRP
+3179 
-3190 EQMPKLK
+3190 
-3197 SVMFI
+3197 
-3202 GESLHVHD
+3202 
-3210 VDRWLKSVRIIN
+3210 
-3222 LYGPCECTP
+3222 CTP
-3231 ISTINDTQDESDSVV
+3231 
-3246 ARREM
+3246 R
-3251 ATCIGMGAGSVT
+3251 
-3263 WVVNAED
+3263 W
-3270 HSMLLPPG
+3270 
-3278 CVGELLLEGP
+3278 
-3288 LVGDGYLHDAER
+3288 
-3300 TAASFIKDPPWL
+3300 
-3312 TQHPQYGRRGRLYKT
+3312 
-3327 GDMVRYNEDGNL
+3327 
-3339 VFVGRKDV
+3339 
-3347 QIKIN
+3347 
-3352 GQRVE
+3352 
-3357 SGEVE
+3357 
-3362 HWVQRCMPSAR
+3362 
-3373 QVAVEMIYPRG
+3373 
-3384 EHSIPMLVA
+3384 
-3393 FVETEA
+3393 